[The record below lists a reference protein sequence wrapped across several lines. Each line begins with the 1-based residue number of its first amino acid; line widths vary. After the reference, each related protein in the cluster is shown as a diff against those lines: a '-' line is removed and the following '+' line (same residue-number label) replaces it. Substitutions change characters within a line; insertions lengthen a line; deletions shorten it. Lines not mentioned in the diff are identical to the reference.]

1 MGGWLNR
8 TLASII
14 RFQELPFLKWISTI
28 FKCPTFWRLR
38 NKWPTSSC
46 CMLASFLALLGSSFF
61 PLRRCQDPK
70 LRSAAKLFGLK
81 WRAEWLKI
89 FEHGME
95 DARPIWTD
103 GWQHLL
109 RNQQRIKF
117 DIEDIFHF
125 STCTDRCGCW
135 ILLWYNL
142 YVHVANIRTYIY
154 RLCINIHYATFNC
167 WTSVIQFTSD
177 LK

>member
-1 MGGWLNR
+1 MHTLSYGWVTQQNTCFNYKISRAYHIQNGFPPYSNVQRSGGFATSDQLH
-8 TLASII
+8 LAVCWHPS
-14 RFQELPFLKWISTI
+14 LHCLGVV
-28 FKCPTFWRLR
+28 
-38 NKWPTSSC
+38 SSHC
-46 CMLASFLALLGSSFF
+46 AGA
-61 PLRRCQDPK
+61 QDPK

-103 GWQHLL
+103 GWQHL

-135 ILLWYNL
+135 ILLWYNI
-142 YVHVANIRTYIY
+142 YVHVANIRTYIDY
-154 RLCINIHYATFNC
+154 
-167 WTSVIQFTSD
+167 V
-177 LK
+177 